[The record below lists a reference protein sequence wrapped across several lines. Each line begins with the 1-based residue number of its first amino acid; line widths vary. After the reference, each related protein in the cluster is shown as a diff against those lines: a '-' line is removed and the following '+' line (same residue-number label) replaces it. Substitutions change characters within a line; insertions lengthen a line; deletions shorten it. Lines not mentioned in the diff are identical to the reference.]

1 MPKSNSGPGL
11 PALAPVNA
19 ARARSLLAPPAA
31 GVLLALSMPPWGWWP
46 LAFVAFALLDRLI
59 AGRPTRSRA
68 AIGCGFAAGWLFPAT
83 FWMIDLTLPG
93 YFAQGVI
100 FTAFF
105 GLATLA
111 APPGR
116 WRWLALPA
124 AFVLVEALRWRWP
137 FGGVPLA
144 TLPMSQSDAPLGLT
158 VRILGPLLLAA
169 LVVAVGMGLS
179 ALWERRT
186 ATGVVVIAGVIL
198 VAGLARV
205 APSGEVIETI
215 DIAIVQGGGPQG
227 TRAINTDSREVFD
240 RHLAASELVETPVD
254 LVLWPEDVVNVTTRV
269 EGTTEW
275 TELQQLARD
284 LDAWLVAGIFERLDP
299 TTNAN
304 ASVAFTPE
312 GEAVSRYDKVR
323 LVPFGE
329 FVPLRS
335 LIEPLAPAYLP
346 ARDTRPGTG
355 PAQLEIEIDGRP
367 VTMGVAISWEVFFED
382 RARAA
387 MGNDAE
393 ILLNPT
399 NGSSYWL
406 TILQTQQ
413 VASSRLRAM
422 ETGKWV
428 LQAAPTG
435 FSAVID
441 PEGEVLQRTAV
452 SEQAV
457 LADTVELRSGSTLAT
472 RLGPTP
478 MLLAAAAALAAAWVM
493 GRRSRTAGHADSGG
507 QAEAPSAVDLDQQ
520 RHGTVVDELDGHVRA
535 EAAGGDGEPR
545 VP

>member
-1 MPKSNSGPGL
+1 
-11 PALAPVNA
+11 
-19 ARARSLLAPPAA
+19 
-31 GVLLALSMPPWGWWP
+31 
-46 LAFVAFALLDRLI
+46 VAFALLDRLI
-59 AGRPTRSRA
+59 AGRPARSRA

-105 GLATLA
+105 GLATLV

-186 ATGVVVIAGVIL
+186 ATGVAVIAGVIL

-205 APSGEVIETI
+205 APSGDVIETI

-240 RHLAASELVETPVD
+240 RHMAASELVETPVD

-284 LDAWLVAGIFERLDP
+284 LDAWLIAGIFERLDP

-367 VTMGVAISWEVFFED
+367 VTMGVSISWEVFFED

-478 MLLAAAAALAAAWVM
+478 MLLAAAAALAAAWVTS
-493 GRRSRTAGHADSGG
+493 RRSPTAGHADGTDHSGDPAEAPHPV
-507 QAEAPSAVDLDQQ
+507 AEAPSAVDLDQQ

>member
-1 MPKSNSGPGL
+1 MVTQNGHDAPRPRSNSGRSL
-11 PALAPVNA
+11 PALAAVTA
-19 ARARSLLAPPAA
+19 ARARALLAPPAVGA
-31 GVLLALSMPPWGWWP
+31 LLALSMPPWGWWP

-59 AGRPTRSRA
+59 AGRPARSRA
-68 AIGCGFAAGWLFPAT
+68 AIGCGFAAGWLLPAT

-93 YFAQGVI
+93 YFAQAAI

-111 APPGR
+111 VPADR

-124 AFVLVEALRWRWP
+124 AFVLVEAVRWRWP

-144 TLPMSQSDAPLGLT
+144 TLPMSQADAPLGLS

-169 LVVAVGMGLS
+169 LVVAVGVGLS
-179 ALWERRT
+179 AVWDRRT
-186 ATGVVVIAGVIL
+186 VTGAGILASVVVIA
-198 VAGLARV
+198 ALARI
-205 APSGEVIETI
+205 APSGEPIQTI

-227 TRAINTDSREVFD
+227 TRAINTDERVVFE
-240 RHLAASELVETPVD
+240 RHLEASELVETPLD
-254 LVLWPEDVVNVTTRV
+254 LVLWPEDVVNVTTLV
-269 EGTTEW
+269 EGTGEW

-284 LDAWLVAGIFERLDP
+284 LDAWLIAGIFERLDP
-299 TTNAN
+299 STNAN
-304 ASVAFTPE
+304 ASVAFSPE
-312 GEAVSRYDKVR
+312 GAAVSRYDKVR

-367 VTMGVAISWEVFFED
+367 VTMGVAISWEIFFED

-387 MGNDAE
+387 MRDDAE

-422 ETGKWV
+422 ETGRWV

-435 FSAVID
+435 FSAVVD
-441 PEGEVLQRTAV
+441 PDGKLLQRTAV

-457 LADTVELRSGSTLAT
+457 LADTVELRNGATLAT

-478 MLLAAAAALAAAWVM
+478 MLFAAAAAVAAAWLM
-493 GRRSRTAGHADSGG
+493 SRRGRGAG
-507 QAEAPSAVDLDQQ
+507 
-520 RHGTVVDELDGHVRA
+520 T
-535 EAAGGDGEPR
+535 GDGGAPPDETQTE
-545 VP
+545 VPVA

>member
-1 MPKSNSGPGL
+1 M
-11 PALAPVNA
+11 NA
-19 ARARSLLAPPAA
+19 ARARSILAPPAA
-31 GVLLALSMPPWGWWP
+31 GALLAFSMPPWGWWP

-59 AGRPTRSRA
+59 AGRPARSRA
-68 AIGCGFAAGWLFPAT
+68 AIGCGFALGWLFPAT

-93 YFAQGVI
+93 YFAQGFI
-100 FTAFF
+100 FMAFF

-111 APPGR
+111 VPSGR

-169 LVVAVGMGLS
+169 LVVAAGMGLS
-179 ALWERRT
+179 ALWERRH
-186 ATGVVVIAGVIL
+186 ATGAAIL
-198 VAGLARV
+198 VGVVLVGVLARV

-215 DIAIVQGGGPQG
+215 DVAIVQGGGPQG
-227 TRAINTDSREVFD
+227 TRAINTNARDVFD
-240 RHLAASELVETPVD
+240 RHMAASELVETPVD
-254 LVLWPEDVVNVTTRV
+254 VVMWPEDVVNVTTLV
-269 EGTTEW
+269 EGTQEW

-284 LDAWLVAGIFERLDP
+284 LDAWLIAGIFERLDP

-367 VTMGVAISWEVFFED
+367 VTMGVAISWEIFFED

-406 TILQTQQ
+406 TILQSQQ

-435 FSAVID
+435 FSAVVS

-478 MLLAAAAALAAAWVM
+478 MLLVAAAAIAAAWAM
-493 GRRSRTAGHADSGG
+493 SRRSTIGDDRTDREDQPVAAAATRTGA
-507 QAEAPSAVDLDQQ
+507 AVPSVVDLDQQ
-520 RHGTVVDELDGHVRA
+520 GDGTVVDELDGHVGA
-535 EAAGGDGEPR
+535 ETAGGDGESR